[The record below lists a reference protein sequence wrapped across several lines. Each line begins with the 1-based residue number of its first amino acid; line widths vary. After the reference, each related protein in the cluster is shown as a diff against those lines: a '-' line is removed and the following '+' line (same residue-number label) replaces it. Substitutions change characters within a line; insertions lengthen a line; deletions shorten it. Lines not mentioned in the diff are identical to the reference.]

1 MSAHVELPLVYVGAT
16 AKAKRKKLGGCRKDK
31 FIDGWVE
38 FGDKRIARRV
48 AEALNNTPIGMA
60 LVLMISPS
68 WSSEHSLTCV
78 PGSTTQPTNRSAV
91 QSILRR

>member
-1 MSAHVELPLVYVGAT
+1 VGAHVELPLVYVGAT

-60 LVLMISPS
+60 LALMISS
-68 WSSEHSLTCV
+68 SSSEHSLTCV
-78 PGSTTQPTNRSAV
+78 PGSTTNQPTNRSAV